1 MLAVYG
7 RTIDLWLIRGLA
19 ASPKPRGSSVGR
31 SHVSL
36 LRMVPATYASLA
48 QPYAVRLGVW
58 DVVVS
63 ELPAARTRITALLDE
78 LEKKNPSEK

>member
-1 MLAVYG
+1 
-7 RTIDLWLIRGLA
+7 
-19 ASPKPRGSSVGR
+19 
-31 SHVSL
+31 
-36 LRMVPATYASLA
+36 MVPATYASLA